1 MNFNDRLADLRRK
14 KGLSQERLGYEL
26 GVSRQTVPKWELGR
40 SEMRATSISAW
51 SLGRRFASTCVTS
64 STSLNAS
71 SRLRD
76 AVST

>member
-51 SLGRRFASTCVTS
+51 SLRRRFASTCATS
-64 STSLNAS
+64 STSPNAS

-76 AVST
+76 AAST